1 MTTPNTFAILTAP
14 TTDAEMLTMLRNPEI
29 AIGFALEHLQ
39 DWELREF
46 FKDWK
51 EDADMTPWL
60 SEWRE
65 GQDAAQIPA

>member
-1 MTTPNTFAILTAP
+1 MTTQNIFPLATAS

-39 DWELREF
+39 AWELGEF

-51 EDADMTPWL
+51 EGADMTPWL

-65 GQDAAQIPA
+65 GQNAANT